1 MPTENRSSNTEQ
13 MVSVPEGYML
23 VERSIWTEQQVEAAT
38 ACITRLKV
46 VPGMSDRDLA
56 MAAIDAAQCKAPD
69 VTLADLQAAARVDE
83 LDCKECEGAQRLCW
97 SCNAA
102 AQPQGE
108 QFTYS
113 SKQATN
119 CAGCGTRKHTPLRVD
134 EMGGYVCLTCID
146 QKLES
151 LLSSQ
156 EHQGKPVAYL
166 VTDVHGQKKALRA
179 GAEGIE
185 RHRHSGSILV
195 PLYTHADAGEVE
207 RLRAQLAGLRSSV
220 HEFVRVLGL
229 SVDGSAARNKALIE
243 LQAAVEG

>member
-13 MVSVPEGYML
+13 MVSARVCAYTPGQSK
-23 VERSIWTEQQVEAAT
+23 VELQLIPPSALPSWLELGQQV
-38 ACITRLKV
+38 I
-46 VPGMSDRDLA
+46 
-56 MAAIDAAQCKAPD
+56 
-69 VTLADLQAAARVDE
+69 ARP
-83 LDCKECEGAQRLCW
+83 
-97 SCNAA
+97 A

>member
-1 MPTENRSSNTEQ
+1 MPTENLSSNTEQ

-46 VPGMSDRDLA
+46 VPGMRDRDLA

-69 VTLADLQAAARVDE
+69 VTLADLQAAARLDE

-102 AQPQGE
+102 AQHQGE
-108 QFTYS
+108 
-113 SKQATN
+113 
-119 CAGCGTRKHTPLRVD
+119 
-134 EMGGYVCLTCID
+134 
-146 QKLES
+146 
-151 LLSSQ
+151 
-156 EHQGKPVAYL
+156 PVAWRYREHGSGKWS
-166 VTDVHGQKKALRA
+166 VTQESPGSWYMGAA
-179 GAEGIE
+179 GYEIE
-185 RHRHSGSILV
+185 
-195 PLYTHADAGEVE
+195 PLHTHADSGEVE
-207 RLRAQLAGLRSSV
+207 RLRAQLARLRSSV

-243 LQAAVEG
+243 LRGAVEG